1 MRAITKISYGLFVM
15 HLLVGCLSTN
25 SSTHVVKGTVSYLE
39 RVVLSPSAKLEII
52 LADVSLADA
61 PYKLIHQKTISP
73 MGQVPITFEISY
85 DPHQIIEN
93 HTYAVMARITD
104 QGALLF
110 INDKSFQVITRNNT
124 QDVQM
129 TLKRVSH

>member
-1 MRAITKISYGLFVM
+1 MSAITKISYGLFVM

-39 RVVLSPSAKLEII
+39 RVALSPSTKLEII
-52 LADVSLADA
+52 LADA

-73 MGQVPITFEISY
+73 IGQVPITFEISY

-104 QGALLF
+104 QGSLLF
-110 INDKSFQVITRNNT
+110 INDKSYQVITRNNT

-129 TLKRVSH
+129 ILKRVSH